1 MLFLGFAKIIVGI
14 LASFSTLFLTVL
26 VPSISLNTV
35 IGLVL
40 YRIVEKSL
48 RRASYNYKRIEN

>member
-48 RRASYNYKRIEN
+48 RRAFYSIRG

>member
-1 MLFLGFAKIIVGI
+1 MGI

-48 RRASYNYKRIEN
+48 RRAFYSIRG